1 MTIIAEPKVHI
12 TITIPQA
19 RAMVAALDIYMR
31 LGLGQVQVVSEMVAD
46 ETIPIKAGSRLPW
59 VTPKG
64 EMEDAVH
71 HVTAWCHE
79 IRRALGFLPG
89 ESYGVGNRA
98 VSDEAH
104 RAYEMEKVIQKVL
117 ALHDDPTPTFRG
129 VHYDGLTVR
138 YTGDPMPECV
148 IEKGA
153 AS

>member
-1 MTIIAEPKVHI
+1 MPINAEPKVHI

-31 LGLGQVQVVSEMVAD
+31 LGLGQVQMISEMVAD
-46 ETIPIKAGSRLPW
+46 GSIPIKSGLDQS
-59 VTPKG
+59 
-64 EMEDAVH
+64 EMDVIHSVA
-71 HVTAWCHE
+71 ALCNE
-79 IRRALGFLPG
+79 IRRELGFLPG
-89 ESYGVGNRA
+89 ESYGVGNRD

-138 YTGDPMPECV
+138 YTGDPVPECV
-148 IEKGA
+148 IEEGTVP
-153 AS
+153 